1 MKKRL
6 LAAILSATMVIGL
19 TACGSSQSA
28 APAAPATPAATEEK
42 AEEPA
47 AEENAE
53 EPAAG
58 DVTISFMAS
67 QDWVQDAELELAEK
81 FTEHTGIKVDYQIIP
96 SDQYANLL
104 MTKINTGEC
113 TDIFGG
119 QSGQFDI
126 VTQFNVEKNA
136 VDLSGESWAG
146 NVDQLAAAEL
156 TAGGKLY
163 GQPIQDVSAV
173 WAIAYNKTIFAD
185 LGLSVPKDYA
195 SFMDACDKIAATGV
209 TPVYEAVSD
218 GWHHVLW
225 FPETCVAVEAKA
237 PGTAAKYNNNEGTF
251 AENETMKLILSQ
263 MNEMIAKGYW
273 GEDYMSNEY
282 ANAAQEVADGN
293 YAMVVANE
301 GFGEEVEAIGA
312 GLSKDDI
319 GYFVIPL
326 ADNQTMNVNPAG
338 PSRFIYSGS
347 EHQAEAK
354 QYLEFLA
361 SEESLTYLT
370 ENVPKFNKLPFSNA
384 PAMYEGSVKEF
395 YDTFGANQGTVYQTA
410 VKYVN
415 PQWMEIGADL
425 SAMFLGEMTED
436 EVLANID
443 KLRAEQAAAASDPA
457 WN

>member
-1 MKKRL
+1 MKRKVI
-6 LAAILSATMVIGL
+6 AALLSATMVLGL
-19 TACGSSQSA
+19 TACGSSQTTAS
-28 APAAPATPAATEEK
+28 APAAETAAEEKADTQATEEK
-42 AEEPA
+42 SEAPS
-47 AEENAE
+47 
-53 EPAAG
+53 G
-58 DVTISFMAS
+58 DAVTISFMAS

-81 FTEHTGIKVDYQIIP
+81 FTEETGIKIDYQIVP
-96 SDQYANLL
+96 SDQYTNLL
-104 MTKINTGEC
+104 MTKLNTGEC

-136 VDLSGESWAG
+136 ADLSGESWAG
-146 NVDQLAAAEL
+146 NVDPLAAAEL
-156 TAGGKLY
+156 TANGKLY

-173 WAIAYNKTIFAD
+173 WAIAYNKTIFDD

-195 SFMDACDKIAATGV
+195 SFMDACEKISATGV
-209 TPVYEAVSD
+209 IPVYEAVSD

-225 FPETCVAVEAKA
+225 FPETCVAVEAKN

-301 GFGEEVEAIGA
+301 GFGEEVEAIGS
-312 GLSKDDI
+312 GLTKDDI

-370 ENVPKFNKLPFSNA
+370 ENVPKFNKLPFNNA
-384 PAMYEGSVKEF
+384 PAMYEGTVKEF
-395 YDTFGANQGTVYQTA
+395 YDTFSKNQGTVYQTA

-457 WN
+457 WK

>member
-1 MKKRL
+1 MKKKIV
-6 LAAILSATMVIGL
+6 AAMLSLTMVLSL
-19 TACGSSQSA
+19 TACGSA
-28 APAAPATPAATEEK
+28 APAAEAPAADAPAADE
-42 AEEPA
+42 APA
-47 AEENAE
+47 AEAADEATGE
-53 EPAAG
+53 E
-58 DVTISFMAS
+58 VTISFMAS

-81 FTEHTGIKVDYQIIP
+81 FTEETGIKIDYQIVP
-96 SDQYANLL
+96 SDQYTNLL
-104 MTKINTGEC
+104 MTKLNTGEC

-136 VDLSGESWAG
+136 VDLSGEAWAA
-146 NVDQLAAAEL
+146 NVDPLAAAEL
-156 TAGGKLY
+156 TANGKLY

-185 LGLSVPKDYA
+185 LGLAVPTDYA
-195 SFMDACDKIAATGV
+195 SFADACEKIMATGV

-225 FPETCVAVEAKA
+225 FPETCVVVEANA
-237 PGTAAKYNNNEGTF
+237 PGSAEKYNNNEAAF
-251 AENETMKLILSQ
+251 ADNETMKLILTQ
-263 MNEMIAKGYW
+263 MNEMIEKGYW

-301 GFGEEVEAIGA
+301 GFGEEVEAIG
-312 GLSKDDI
+312 GDLTKEDI

-338 PSRFIYSGS
+338 PSRFIFSGS

-354 QYLEFLA
+354 MYLDFLA

-384 PAMYEGSVKEF
+384 PAMYEGSVKDF
-395 YDTFGANQGTVYQTA
+395 YDTFSGNQGTVYQTA

-415 PQWMEIGADL
+415 PQWMEMGADL
-425 SAMFLGEMTED
+425 SAMFLGEMTPD

-443 KLRAEQAAAASDPA
+443 KLRAEQAAAASDAA

>member
-19 TACGSSQSA
+19 TACGSSQAA
-28 APAAPATPAATEEK
+28 APVAPATPAATEEK

-47 AEENAE
+47 AEEKAE

-81 FTEHTGIKVDYQIIP
+81 FTEQTGIKVDYQIIP
-96 SDQYANLL
+96 SDQYTNLL

-146 NVDQLAAAEL
+146 NVDPLAAAEL

-319 GYFVIPL
+319 
-326 ADNQTMNVNPAG
+326 
-338 PSRFIYSGS
+338 
-347 EHQAEAK
+347 
-354 QYLEFLA
+354 
-361 SEESLTYLT
+361 
-370 ENVPKFNKLPFSNA
+370 
-384 PAMYEGSVKEF
+384 
-395 YDTFGANQGTVYQTA
+395 
-410 VKYVN
+410 
-415 PQWMEIGADL
+415 
-425 SAMFLGEMTED
+425 
-436 EVLANID
+436 
-443 KLRAEQAAAASDPA
+443 
-457 WN
+457 